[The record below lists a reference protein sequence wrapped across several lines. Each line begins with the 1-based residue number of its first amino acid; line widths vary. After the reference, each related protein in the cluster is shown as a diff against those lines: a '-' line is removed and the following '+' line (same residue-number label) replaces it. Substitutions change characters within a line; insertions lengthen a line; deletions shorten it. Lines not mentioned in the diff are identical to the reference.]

1 MISDY
6 LTYREYLD
14 RLFPGIRVQ
23 KISVDSG
30 RSCPNRDGSIGYGGC
45 IYCDNRSFTPE
56 YCRTIPSIAQQ
67 IDTGKNFF
75 RKKYP
80 DTKYLAYFQSYTNTY
95 GDPDSVMAGFRE
107 ALSEPDVI
115 GLIVGTRP
123 DCMPDSI
130 LCQLDEINNTSTV
143 IVEYGAETSH
153 DNTLNLI
160 NRGHTWSQTVD
171 AVQRTAEK
179 GISCGLHLIAGLPG
193 ESNEDILSTI
203 DKASALPID
212 TLKIHQLQVLHGTS
226 LSRMIKKGDIKVHEY
241 TVDEYI
247 ELCYNIIQR
256 VPRHIAI
263 ERFVSQA
270 PADML
275 ESPRWGLKNYQFTN
289 LLHSRL
295 KK

>member
-1 MISDY
+1 MTSDY
-6 LTYREYLD
+6 LSYREYLN

-30 RSCPNRDGSIGYGGC
+30 RTCPNRDGSIGHGGC
-45 IYCDNRSFTPE
+45 IYCDNRSFTPD
-56 YCRTIPSIAQQ
+56 YCRLTPSIVQQ
-67 IDTGKNFF
+67 IEKGKNFF
-75 RKKYP
+75 RRKYP

-95 GDPDSVMAGFRE
+95 GDTESVITGFRE
-107 ALSEPDVI
+107 ALSQPDIV

-123 DCMPDSI
+123 DCMPDNI
-130 LCQLDEINNTSTV
+130 LNQLADINATTPV

-153 DNTLNLI
+153 DSTLRLI

-171 AVQRTAEK
+171 AVLRTAQKE
-179 GISCGLHLIAGLPG
+179 ISCGLHLIAGLPG
-193 ESNEDILSTI
+193 ESNADVLTTI
-203 DKASALPID
+203 DRACSLPID
-212 TLKIHQLQVLHGTS
+212 TLKIHQLQVLHDTP
-226 LSRMIKKGDIKVHEY
+226 LSRMIKKGEIKVTDY

-247 ELCYNIIQR
+247 ELCYNIIQH
-256 VPRHIAI
+256 VPQHIAI

-270 PADML
+270 PSEML
-275 ESPRWGLKNYQFTN
+275 DSPRWGLKNYQFTN